1 MIKLKDI
8 IPSGYTKV
16 KQPDKPKF
24 NRNEYDEEYITNI
37 VPSNFIV
44 KRVGNN
50 IVIQIN
56 NEKS

>member
-1 MIKLKDI
+1 MIKLMDI

-16 KQPDKPKF
+16 KQADKPKF
-24 NRNEYDEEYITNI
+24 NRNEYYEEYITNI

-50 IVIQIN
+50 IIIKIN

>member
-1 MIKLKDI
+1 MIKLIDI

-16 KQPDKPKF
+16 KQPDKAMF
-24 NRNEYDEEYITNI
+24 NRNEYYEEYITNI

>member
-1 MIKLKDI
+1 MDI

-24 NRNEYDEEYITNI
+24 NRNEYYEEYITNI